1 MLVLTPGA
9 SVPRRRT
16 PRDPK
21 PRFKRDL
28 SAQFDFVRGCPD
40 AQVRNGH
47 LARGVAVALE
57 RFDTSELEARYSA
70 LGRHGYHP
78 RAILAVWV
86 YASMIGVHHS
96 TKVARLL
103 ETDAAFRLLSG
114 GHAISGPTLRRFR
127 NQYSE
132 FISRAFEQ
140 SVRLGIG
147 EGLADLKDLAIDSV
161 RLRAHASIGAV
172 RTVKRSTRRLAELA
186 KLDTER
192 LTGEELKKHEGKIEK
207 HREGLEACERLGRSS
222 FVKTNES
229 AALMKFPNGA
239 AAPGHRVTVTASGLK
254 TRFVLSVMID
264 ASTNDYGKLGPAV
277 SEMKAVLARCGV
289 PPGTEFQIAADPG
302 YWSEEDL
309 AFAHG
314 ERPNGADILVADPRR
329 ELDKR
334 SKKPPRYFPKSLFV
348 INEDGSA
355 TCPAGKKMKGPWTA
369 DKTNRTVWEGDGCST
384 CSLKPKCTPGRKRG
398 LTASQGFE
406 KARAAMLARM
416 AEPGASDRYNRRIG
430 TVEPVF
436 SSVTDAMGYRRVSS
450 RHPKAIVGEIMMKL
464 LAHNIGLL
472 IRAKERRDA
481 APPPPGTPPP
491 LHILWV
497 RFEI

>member
-1 MLVLTPGA
+1 MLALTAGA

-28 SAQFDFVRGCPD
+28 STQFDFVRGCPA

-47 LARGVAVALE
+47 LARGVALALE

-86 YASMIGVHHS
+86 YASLIGLHHS
-96 TKVARLL
+96 TKVARAL

-127 NQYSE
+127 NQNSE
-132 FISRAFEQ
+132 FIARAFEA
-140 SVRLGIG
+140 SVGFGIA
-147 EGLADLKDLAIDSV
+147 EGLTDLQDLAIDSV

-186 KLDTER
+186 KVDTER
-192 LTGEELKKHEGKIEK
+192 LTGDELQKHADKIEK
-207 HREGLEACERLGRSS
+207 HREGLEACKRLGRTS

-229 AALMKFPNGA
+229 AALMKFPSGA

-254 TRFVLSVMID
+254 TRFVVAVMID
-264 ASTNDYGKLGPAV
+264 ASTNDYGKLGPAIT
-277 SEMKAVLARCGV
+277 ETKAVLARCGV
-289 PPGTEFQIAADPG
+289 PPGSPLQFAADPG
-302 YWSEEDL
+302 YWSEQDL
-309 AFAHG
+309 AFAQS
-314 ERPNGADILVADPRR
+314 ERPNGTDVLIADPKRAL
-329 ELDKR
+329 EHR

-348 INEDGSA
+348 IHEDGSA
-355 TCPAGKKMKGPWTA
+355 TCPADRKMKGPWL
-369 DKTNRTVWEGDGCST
+369 DKANRTQWEGDGCSD
-384 CSLKPKCTPGRKRG
+384 CSLRPKCTPTRKRA
-398 LTASQGFE
+398 LTASHGFE
-406 KARAAMLARM
+406 KARAAMHARM

-436 SSVTDAMGYRRVSS
+436 SSVSDAMGYRRVSS
-450 RHPKAIVGEIMMKL
+450 RHPKAIVGEIMLKL
-464 LAHNIGLL
+464 LAHNVGQL

-481 APPPPGTPPP
+481 EPPTPGARPP
-491 LHILWV
+491 LRHLWI
-497 RFEI
+497 RIEI